1 MKNKL
6 LVLLKT
12 LFIFLFMITSAQLVY
27 AEGGQSSL
35 PGTAGQKPLG
45 FVSISLEGGGE
56 VSNATNVPTQPKFN
70 IVFDK
75 NVVNSTIWDNN
86 RQCFGLISA
95 DNKNIPVVVS
105 KIDDT
110 VDFNHRQNIYVQPV
124 NPLSPGTSY
133 TLTVSP
139 DLQAKNG
146 KSTIA
151 GTTGGQGITIS
162 FKTAGQAPL
171 APVQT
176 VPNSKEDTQQSP
188 PVSQEVP
195 NAIETKVQDTNTL
208 ALDGSEQVQKA
219 SQAQAVKQEVTATP
233 ATIGTNTNLPN
244 EAKEIATKTVDKPE
258 QEADFNNWYTILV
271 AGLIIGWISVE
282 YCVNKRNK

>member
-1 MKNKL
+1 MQNKL
-6 LVLLKT
+6 LVVLKILFVF
-12 LFIFLFMITSAQLVY
+12 LFISAHVVY
-27 AEGGQSSL
+27 AEGGQSSSS
-35 PGTAGQKPLG
+35 GTSGQKPLG

-56 VSNATNVPTQPKFN
+56 VYNATNVPTQPKFN
-70 IVFDK
+70 IIFDK

-110 VDFNHRQNIYVQPV
+110 VDFNHRQNIYVQPI

-133 TLTVSP
+133 MLTISP

-146 KSTIA
+146 KSTLA

-162 FKTAGQAPL
+162 FKTAGQASL
-171 APVQT
+171 APVQA
-176 VPNSKEDTQQSP
+176 VQP
-188 PVSQEVP
+188 PQVSQEVQ
-195 NAIETKVQDTNTL
+195 NAIETKVKDINTV
-208 ALDGSEQVQKA
+208 ALDGGEQVQKA
-219 SQAQAVKQEVTATP
+219 PQAQAVKPEVTATS
-233 ATIGTNTNLPN
+233 ATIGANTNLSK
-244 EAKEIATKTVDKPE
+244 ETKEIATKKADKPE
-258 QEADFNNWYTILV
+258 MGVDFNNWYTIMV

>member
-1 MKNKL
+1 
-6 LVLLKT
+6 
-12 LFIFLFMITSAQLVY
+12 MITSAQLVY
-27 AEGGQSSL
+27 AEGGQSSS
-35 PGTAGQKPLG
+35 PGIAGQKPLG

-56 VSNATNVPTQPKFN
+56 VSNAVNVPTQPKFN

-133 TLTVSP
+133 TLTISP

-146 KSTIA
+146 KSTLA

-162 FKTAGQAPL
+162 FKTAGQAP
-171 APVQT
+171 VQA
-176 VPNSKEDTQQSP
+176 VSNSKEDTQQP
-188 PVSQEVP
+188 PQVSQEVQ
-195 NAIETKVQDTNTL
+195 NAIETKVQDTNTV
-208 ALDGSEQVQKA
+208 APDGSEQVQKA
-219 SQAQAVKQEVTATP
+219 PQAQTVKQEVTATT
-233 ATIGTNTNLPN
+233 ANVGTNTNLSN
-244 EAKEIATKTVDKPE
+244 DAKEIADKPE
-258 QEADFNNWYTILV
+258 QEAGFNNWYTILA
-271 AGLIIGWISVE
+271 AGLIVGWISVE
-282 YCVNKRNK
+282 YCVNKRDK